1 MLEVA
6 QKTLKNTSNWLI
18 QQGSTV
24 EMIDFSLP
32 DLPLTFSETLL
43 MGTWMDKFEYQWQY
57 DNSIQI
63 L

>member
-57 DNSIQI
+57 GNSVQT

>member
-57 DNSIQI
+57 DNSIRT